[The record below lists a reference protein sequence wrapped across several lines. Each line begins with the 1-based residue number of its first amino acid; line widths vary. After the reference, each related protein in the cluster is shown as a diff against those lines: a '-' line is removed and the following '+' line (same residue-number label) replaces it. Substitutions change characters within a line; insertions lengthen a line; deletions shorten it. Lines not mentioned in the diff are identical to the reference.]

1 MVYQHF
7 PIIVKIA
14 YQGIFPP
21 FSNPERRALLDRPR
35 RLEVGRRLTSIGT
48 AVGGLLDTKGVPK
61 DLPQPQPVLSE
72 DDTLIGHQPATIQGV
87 MGHDPRMRQFQG
99 GTTWVSGSRPKRC
112 APWKKWC
119 KYANK
124 SGIHDKNGKTI
135 NRISIWAVDCCKTP
149 LSHCQTIQ
157 KCKWDL
163 IHQPGHWAPWESLL
177 SYRVTRGSSP
187 KRTWQFPVGLELHWI
202 ATFVYRRSE
211 ARPSIGCPSS
221 FIKPWRK
228 SSLARRLNETQVSP
242 VECQGC
248 KKGKSTPTIQNPKV
262 ATNDSPVACR
272 NESPFLRRNLH
283 PPPPTTADPIPRDSG
298 DISPCKRPW
307 GPPRWKILRCCGAM
321 MFNKGSGS
329 SCRFKQMMK

>member
-1 MVYQHF
+1 M
-7 PIIVKIA
+7 A
-14 YQGIFPP
+14 YPGIFPP
-21 FSNPERRALLDRPR
+21 FSNPEISGFFPNEFHAFALLDRPR
-35 RLEVGRRLTSIGT
+35 RLEGGRRLTSIGT

-87 MGHDPRMRQFQG
+87 MGHDPQMRQLQG
-99 GTTWVSGSRPKRC
+99 GKTWVSGSRRKKG

-157 KCKWDL
+157 KCKWDH
-163 IHQPGHWAPWESLL
+163 IHQPGHWAGPMG
-177 SYRVTRGSSP
+177 VTTIVQGDERI
-187 KRTWQFPVGLELHWI
+187 FPQTVSLELRWI

-211 ARPSIGCPSS
+211 AKPSIGCPSC

-228 SSLARRLNETQVSP
+228 SSLAGSKIQRNPSVTGGMPRMQ
-242 VECQGC
+242 
-248 KKGKSTPTIQNPKV
+248 KRKSTQLAPTSSHHGWPDPQGQRRYFAMRKALGSPSLENPQ
-262 ATNDSPVACR
+262 T
-272 NESPFLRRNLH
+272 LRRN
-283 PPPPTTADPIPRDSG
+283 DVQQ
-298 DISPCKRPW
+298 
-307 GPPRWKILRCCGAM
+307 
-321 MFNKGSGS
+321 
-329 SCRFKQMMK
+329 RFWIFL